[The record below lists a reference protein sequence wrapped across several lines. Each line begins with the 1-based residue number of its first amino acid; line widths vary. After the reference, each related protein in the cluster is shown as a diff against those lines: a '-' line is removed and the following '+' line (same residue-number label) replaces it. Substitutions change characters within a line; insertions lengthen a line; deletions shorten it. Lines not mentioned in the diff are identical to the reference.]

1 MIGVPHDDFGEAVV
15 AVLVAAKQLHVD
27 ELNSA
32 LADQLAR
39 FKQPKAVIY
48 VDELPRNTMGKVQK
62 NVLRD
67 LHKDLFAGA

>member
-1 MIGVPHDDFGEAVV
+1 MAL
-15 AVLVAAKQLHVD
+15 ALVSDLLSAMV
-27 ELNSA
+27 SA
-32 LADQLAR
+32 LVSAQVWEEALALALVDQLAR

-67 LHKDLFAGA
+67 QHSGLFDSR